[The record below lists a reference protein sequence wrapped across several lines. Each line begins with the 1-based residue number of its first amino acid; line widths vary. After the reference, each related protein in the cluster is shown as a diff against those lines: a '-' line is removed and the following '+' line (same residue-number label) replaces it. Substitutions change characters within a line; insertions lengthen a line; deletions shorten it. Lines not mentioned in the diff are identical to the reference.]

1 MGLDLWPSI
10 VALMKFGD
18 KHLASEGRIPMLV
31 LHRDCGGELDDR
43 RICQKCGALVDV
55 REARAERGPGGAP
68 LPAATAA
75 A

>member
-18 KHLASEGRIPMLV
+18 KHLASEGRVPMLV
-31 LHRDCGGELDDR
+31 LHRGCGGELDDR
-43 RICQKCGALVDV
+43 RICAECGALVDV
-55 REARAERGPGGAP
+55 RDAQAQRGPGGAP